1 MGVYSDTVNEQG
13 YGDDI
18 AKDAD
23 DLVAWYENE
32 CAKSFS
38 HTKTYEKSRHLVDEF
53 NKNIKAILTEAG
65 KGYNE
70 KNLKHFVTEFRKL
83 EDLSREI
90 FNSYNEMVASK

>member
-38 HTKTYEKSRHLVDEF
+38 HTKIYEKSRHLVDEF
-53 NKNIKAILTEAG
+53 NKNIKAILTEAN